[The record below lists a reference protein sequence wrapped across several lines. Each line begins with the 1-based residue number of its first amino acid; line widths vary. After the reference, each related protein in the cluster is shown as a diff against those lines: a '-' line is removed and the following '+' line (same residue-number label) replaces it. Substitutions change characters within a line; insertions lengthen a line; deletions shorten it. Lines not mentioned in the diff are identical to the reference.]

1 MTFLSTFL
9 STFKQKCV
17 ECGAYRSYEGPTYI
31 VFITGREEGLVERT
45 EGGRGSASLIFNEI
59 MCFIPILEAKV
70 LHYDG
75 SPMFSAK
82 NQSLLWEEA
91 KNVLQ
96 LHSYH
101 GKCNLCKTSHF
112 HGYKENSDG
121 SRTFDLSYCQVLLF
135 NSGMAFTFKFLKYM
149 DSMITVG
156 GLSFER
162 ATNVYNYSSGEKHS
176 PFNDDRLQ
184 AAWFMFR
191 VLNHV
196 TLFPTWPRKDKSY
209 EIDIEKLC
217 SIVYPQLKDQID
229 TKWIGHKCKEIG
241 CRNGAQ

>member
-1 MTFLSTFL
+1 M
-9 STFKQKCV
+9 Q
-17 ECGAYRSYEGPTYI
+17 
-31 VFITGREEGLVERT
+31 
-45 EGGRGSASLIFNEI
+45 
-59 MCFIPILEAKV
+59 
-70 LHYDG
+70 
-75 SPMFSAK
+75 
-82 NQSLLWEEA
+82 
-91 KNVLQ
+91 
-96 LHSYH
+96 
-101 GKCNLCKTSHF
+101 CNLCKTSYF
-112 HGYKENSDG
+112 HGYKEYTDG

-241 CRNGAQ
+241 CRNGAIVIDGNEKLYRSICRSEKRRVKGNIVVRSIRLRVVLTIPLGETIIKNHLNFVSYILINMLKQQ